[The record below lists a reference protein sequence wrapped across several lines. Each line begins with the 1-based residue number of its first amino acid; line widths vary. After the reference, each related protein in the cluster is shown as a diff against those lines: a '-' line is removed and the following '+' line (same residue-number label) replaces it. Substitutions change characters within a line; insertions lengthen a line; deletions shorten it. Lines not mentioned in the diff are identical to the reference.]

1 MLSLFN
7 LIQAF
12 VDVLLIVNSGNIH
25 INLRK
30 MENIHW
36 HLRNEY
42 FIALNKFVKYHPNVC
57 GLSVAH

>member
-1 MLSLFN
+1 MLSLVN

-12 VDVLLIVNSGNIH
+12 VDVLLILNSGNIH
-25 INLRK
+25 INLRR

-42 FIALNKFVKYHPNVC
+42 IIALNQLMKYHPQCVW
-57 GLSVAH
+57 A

>member
-1 MLSLFN
+1 MLSLVN

-12 VDVLLIVNSGNIH
+12 VDVLLIANSGNIH
-25 INLRK
+25 INLRI

-42 FIALNKFVKYHPNVC
+42 IIALN
-57 GLSVAH
+57 